1 MTAQPIDLANFDAS
15 VSPADDFYRYANGG
29 WLDANPVPPEYSR
42 WGAFNEVNERNEE
55 ILHRLMQ
62 AAAAD
67 SDAPAGGPSRMV
79 GDYYASGMN
88 EEQIAQVGTD
98 PLRVWLERIDATE
111 TIDDLRELAVSL
123 HVNGFGFV
131 FGAGVSPDFDDPT
144 AHLLYVGQGGLGLPE
159 RDYYLRDD
167 ERSVQLRDQY
177 RDHVAAQLANLVDT
191 AAPADDE
198 AAAILAFETALA
210 EPSYTAAQ
218 LRDVDLIVNRR
229 DVAQLDELMPGFG
242 LVRYLDAI
250 GAGAVKQLNIDNP
263 GFFGAAADLLVATP
277 MATLRSYARWNLV
290 RSVASAL
297 APRFADEHFRFYG
310 QILGGQKQQKP
321 RWKRVLAMA
330 TADIGELVAQ
340 LYVADAFPPEAKER
354 AEALVQHLF
363 EAMRDSLEHREWMT
377 DATRAEALEKLAGF
391 RYKIG
396 YPDEWRDY
404 TGLSIDRGSLVENRI
419 RADAFEHRR
428 NLRKLGEPVDP
439 HEWEMA
445 PHVVNA
451 YYHPLKN
458 EIVFPAGILQPPFF
472 YAGADDAV
480 NYGGIGGVIGHEIT
494 HGFDDM
500 GRRFDATGQLRDWWT
515 DDDRE
520 EFTRRADVVVAQY
533 DDYSV
538 EDDLCVNG
546 TLTLGENIA
555 DLGGMT
561 LAFRALGR
569 LLAEGDPGEIDGF
582 TPQQRFFLSWAT
594 VWRSNYTDEWMRLL
608 VQTDPHSPSQFRC
621 NGPIANFT
629 PFAEAWSLD
638 GEAPMMR
645 PAHDRIEIW

>member
-1 MTAQPIDLANFDAS
+1 MTAKPIDLANFDTS

-55 ILHRLMQ
+55 ILHRLMEE
-62 AAAAD
+62 AAA
-67 SDAPAGGPSRMV
+67 SPDAPAGSPGRMV
-79 GDYYASGMN
+79 GDYFASGMD
-88 EEQIAQVGTD
+88 EAQIGSVGVAPLQPWLDRVDAAQTV
-98 PLRVWLERIDATE
+98 
-111 TIDDLRELAVSL
+111 DDLRELAVSL
-123 HVNGFGFV
+123 HPNGFSFL
-131 FGAGVSPDFDDPT
+131 FGAGVSPDFDDP
-144 AHLLYVGQGGLGLPE
+144 AVHLLYVGQGGLGLPE

-167 ERSVQLRDQY
+167 DRSVELRDQY
-177 RDHVAAQLANLVDT
+177 RAHVAAQLVNLGEDE
-191 AAPADDE
+191 E
-198 AAAILAFETALA
+198 AAENAAHAILAFETALA

-218 LRDVDLIVNRR
+218 LRDVDLIVNRHTA
-229 DVAQLDELMPGFG
+229 AQLDELMPGFG

-250 GAGAVKQLNIDNP
+250 GAAGVAEVNVDNP
-263 GFFGAAADLLVATP
+263 GFFTAAAELVASTP
-277 MATLRSYARWNLV
+277 MDTLRAYARWNVV

-297 APRFADEHFRFYG
+297 PPSFADENFRFYG
-310 QILGGQKQQKP
+310 QILGGQKEQKP

-330 TADIGELVAQ
+330 TSDIGELVAQ
-340 LYVADAFPPEAKER
+340 LYVAEAFPPDAKHR
-354 AEALVQHLF
+354 AEALVENLF
-363 EAMRDSLEHREWMT
+363 EAMRESLENREWMT
-377 DATRAEALEKLAGF
+377 GATRTEALQKLAGF

-404 TGLSIDRGSLVENRI
+404 TGLVIDRGSLVENRI

-439 HEWEMA
+439 HEWEMP

-472 YAGADDAV
+472 YVDADDAI

-500 GRRFDATGQLRDWWT
+500 GRRFDAKGQLRDWWT
-515 DDDRE
+515 DEDRE
-520 EFTRRADVVVAQY
+520 EFTRRAQVVVEQY
-533 DDYSV
+533 DGYSV
-538 EDDLCVNG
+538 ADDLNVNG

-555 DLGGMT
+555 DLGGVT
-561 LAFRALGR
+561 LARRALHAALGS
-569 LLAEGDPGEIDGF
+569 AGADAIDGF
-582 TPQQRFFLSWAT
+582 TPDQRFFLSWAT

-608 VQTDPHSPSQFRC
+608 VQTDPHSPSRFRC
-621 NGPIANFT
+621 NGPLANLT
-629 PFAEAWSLD
+629 PFADAWGLD
-638 GEAPMMR
+638 GDAPMMR
-645 PAHDRIEIW
+645 PAEDRIEIW